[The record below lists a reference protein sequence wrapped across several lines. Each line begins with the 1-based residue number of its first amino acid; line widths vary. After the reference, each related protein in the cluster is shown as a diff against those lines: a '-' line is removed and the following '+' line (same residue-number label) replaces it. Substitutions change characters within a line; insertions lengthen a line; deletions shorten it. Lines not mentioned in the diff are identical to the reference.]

1 MVTQD
6 DARNNMVHLSAKW
19 KRGRENE
26 GWAIKRNLDLSFVKV
41 F

>member
-6 DARNNMVHLSAKW
+6 DARNNMVHLRAKW
-19 KRGRENE
+19 RRGGENE
-26 GWAIKRNLDLSFVKV
+26 GLAFKRNLDLSFVKV